1 MRGMALR
8 HSSMPFLR
16 KETSTLALR
25 LSSPVIGHSNPR
37 LISVGGS
44 ITISPGVTAR
54 FLAGAASTF
63 VLNRL
68 NRSPINSIDHCVV
81 LIAPRSFISSLPYEP
96 RQPAQDI
103 LRHRNDSK

>member
-8 HSSMPFLR
+8 HAASPSLR

-25 LSSPVIGHSNPR
+25 LSSPLIGHSNPR

-54 FLAGAASTF
+54 VLTGTASTF
-63 VLNRL
+63 AVNRL
-68 NRSPINSIDHCVV
+68 NRNPINIIDPCVV
-81 LIAPRSFISSLPYEP
+81 LIAPRSFISSLAM
-96 RQPAQDI
+96 QPAQDI
-103 LRHRNDSK
+103 LRHGDV